1 MSVFNK
7 NYQKLLYNIKMK
19 NLVLLL
25 AASSAQ
31 AIIMKHRSL
40 LGMRDDPR
48 CSSQG
53 CFDNNLHYEGEEDPG
68 HDVDYFVP
76 NFG

>member
-1 MSVFNK
+1 
-7 NYQKLLYNIKMK
+7 MK
-19 NLVLLL
+19 YLVLLL
-25 AASSAQ
+25 VASSAQ
-31 AIIMKHRSL
+31 AMVLRHRTAMR
-40 LGMRDDPR
+40 LGDDPR

-53 CFDNNLHYEGEEDPG
+53 CFDNNLHYKDEEDPG